1 MVDTALALGLTVLA
15 LVAFAALGV
24 WTTRGGDRS
33 TDDFL
38 TARNSVGRGR
48 LTATLVASS
57 MGVWI
62 LLSAPEAGA
71 GFGIAAAVGYA
82 VGTAVPMAA
91 YARLGPRVRELLP
104 EGHSL
109 TEYAH
114 ARFGSAMYA
123 FVVLVSALYMFVFV
137 AAELTGIAS
146 ALALVAGVPQWQ
158 TAVLVG
164 GFVLLY
170 TGYGGLRATIVTDT
184 VQAVLVLPLLA
195 VVVGAVLLALGG
207 PAAVYAG
214 VAGANPSL
222 VDPGFLPGLQFGLAL
237 AFAILGAELVNQ
249 TWWQR
254 LYAGESDAAVAGSF
268 RRATLLN
275 GALVF
280 VAALL
285 GLVAV
290 GHADV
295 VTDVT
300 SSAYN
305 ADVAFFVLVES
316 VLGEGVLLA
325 VVLLALLLVVSSVDS
340 LFSALASLVTAD
352 LPRLLA
358 DPDDRTLRLGA
369 RALTAVVAV
378 AAVAVSLRA
387 RSVLRL
393 FFFADLLGA
402 AVGFPLVYGLYSR
415 SLTGPGALASSL
427 GGLAVGLAFFPDFRG
442 VLTAVPVVGDALPAA
457 DPLYL
462 SSFAGAFLVST
473 GLALAAARVSD
484 AEVDLTRLSETG
496 PLATDGGEPSGARRG
511 SSGPCSDGSEP
522 SGARRGSSEPS
533 SDGSRQE

>member
-1 MVDTALALGLTVLA
+1 MVTTAVALGLTVVTLA
-15 LVAFAALGV
+15 AFAGLGV
-24 WTTRGGDRS
+24 WFTRGQDRS
-33 TDDFL
+33 ADDFL
-38 TARNSVGRGR
+38 TARNSVGEGR
-48 LTATLVASS
+48 TTATLVASV

-62 LLSAPEAGA
+62 LLAAPEAGA
-71 GFGIAAAVGYA
+71 GFGVAAVVGYA
-82 VGTAVPMAA
+82 IGEALPMLA
-91 YARLGPRVRELLP
+91 YSKLGPRIRELLP

-114 ARFGSAMYA
+114 ARYGSAMYG
-123 FVVLVSALYMFVFV
+123 FVVLISALYMFVFV
-137 AAELTGIAS
+137 AAELTGIAG
-146 ALALVAGVPQWQ
+146 ALSLVAGVPQWQ

-195 VVVGAVLLALGG
+195 LVAGGVVLSLGG
-207 PAAVYAG
+207 PSAVYSG
-214 VAGANPSL
+214 VAATNPAL
-222 VDPGFLPGLQFGLAL
+222 VDVGFLPGLQFGLGL
-237 AFAILGAELVNQ
+237 AFAILGAELINQ

-254 LYAGESDAAVAGSF
+254 IYAGRDSETVARGF
-268 RRATLLN
+268 RNATVLN
-275 GALVF
+275 GATVF

-285 GLVAV
+285 GVVAA
-290 GHADV
+290 GHSDV
-295 VTDVT
+295 VTDIS

-316 VLGEGVLLA
+316 AFGEWLLLA

-369 RALTAVVAV
+369 RALTVVVAV
-378 AAVAVSLRA
+378 AAIYVSLRA

-402 AVGFPLVYGLYSR
+402 AVAFPLVYGLYSR
-415 SLTGPGALASSL
+415 GLTGPGALVSSL
-427 GGLAVGLAFFPDFRG
+427 AGLAVGLAYFPDLRG
-442 VLTAVPVVGDALPAA
+442 VTTAIPVVGGLLPAA

-462 SSFAGAFLVST
+462 TSFAGAFLVST
-473 GLALAAARVSD
+473 AAALVAARVSGATFD
-484 AEVDLTRLSETG
+484 FDRLADTG
-496 PLATDGGEPSGARRG
+496 RASMTDGG
-511 SSGPCSDGSEP
+511 SE
-522 SGARRGSSEPS
+522 SA
-533 SDGSRQE
+533 D